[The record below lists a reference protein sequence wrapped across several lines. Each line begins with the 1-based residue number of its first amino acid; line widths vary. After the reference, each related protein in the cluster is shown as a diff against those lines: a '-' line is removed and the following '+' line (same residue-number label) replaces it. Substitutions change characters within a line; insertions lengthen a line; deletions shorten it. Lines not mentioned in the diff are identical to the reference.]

1 MRAEYTPP
9 DYQEEGFHC
18 PHCGVYAHQDWYEVS
33 LERDDET
40 GESAEGLSL
49 CYCERCSNYSVWVDE
64 KMVYP
69 EHTTAPLPLADMPEE
84 VVRDFMEAR
93 DVVSYSPSSASALLR
108 RALHRLVSILSKDA
122 ENISEAIENLN
133 KKGLDIKIQ
142 MALDSV
148 GVTGEEAVAPGMI
161 DPRDDEETALV
172 LFNLLNLIVDALI
185 SQPRMV
191 DNLLEK
197 LPDSKKRDRDFLFR
211 ARIG

>member
-9 DYQEEGFHC
+9 GYKEEGFHC

-33 LERDDET
+33 LERDDEN

-69 EHTTAPLPLADMPEE
+69 EYTTAPLPLADMPEE
-84 VVRDFMEAR
+84 VMLDFMEAR
-93 DVVSYSPSSASALLR
+93 DVVSHSPRSASALLR
-108 RALHRLVSILSKDA
+108 KALHRLVNILGEDA

-133 KKGLDIKIQ
+133 KKGLDVKIQ
-142 MALDSV
+142 KALDSV
-148 GVTGEEAVAPGMI
+148 RVTGEEAVAPSVI
-161 DPRDDEETALV
+161 DPRDDEKTAIV
-172 LFNLLNLIVDALI
+172 LFNLLNLIVDVLI

-191 DNLLEK
+191 DNLLDK